1 MALSLFCWRMLM
13 KFQAADITWLQWLHL
28 WGPVLPQIGSLYL
41 EDKCSPQQDVRFDY
55 LYRLLHNHP
64 AISSEIR
71 QTCTQV
77 LFFSFH
83 GSFEIEESTIC
94 PNRTCDLILS
104 LLDYASTQRQVQKSG
119 SRVLKLSSVSAL
131 HDSGCLWRK
140 AEIILN
146 RPSCWGKFR
155 FAGMQP
161 RYIFQHI
168 LCPSDL
174 NVVT

>member
-28 WGPVLPQIGSLYL
+28 WGPVLPQIGSLHL

-77 LFFSFH
+77 LVFGFH
-83 GSFEIEESTIC
+83 CSFEIEESTIR

-104 LLDYASTQRQVQKSG
+104 LLDYASTQRQVQKSD

-146 RPSCWGKFR
+146 HFFLLGQALTCR
-155 FAGMQP
+155 MQP
-161 RYIFQHI
+161 RYTFQNI
-168 LCPSDL
+168 PSPSAL
-174 NVVT
+174 SLVT

>member
-1 MALSLFCWRMLM
+1 MTLSLFCWRMLM

-28 WGPVLPQIGSLYL
+28 WGPVLPQIESLHL

-77 LFFSFH
+77 LVFGFH
-83 GSFEIEESTIC
+83 CSFEIEESTIC

-104 LLDYASTQRQVQKSG
+104 LLDYASTQRQVQKSD

-140 AEIILN
+140 ADIILN
-146 RPSCWGKFR
+146 RPSCWGKLWL
-155 FAGMQP
+155 AGMQP
-161 RYIFQHI
+161 RYIFQNIH
-168 LCPSDL
+168 CPSDL